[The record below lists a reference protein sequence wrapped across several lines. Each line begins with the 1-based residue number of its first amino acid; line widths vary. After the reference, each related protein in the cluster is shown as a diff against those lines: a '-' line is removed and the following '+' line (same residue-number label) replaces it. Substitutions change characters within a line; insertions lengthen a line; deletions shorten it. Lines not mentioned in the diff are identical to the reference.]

1 MVEFLW
7 KSESRGYK
15 IVQINS
21 IPIQFYQFTL
31 IFSVWISCDVDIFK
45 LTARV

>member
-21 IPIQFYQFTL
+21 IHIQFYQFTL
-31 IFSVWISCDVDIFK
+31 IFTVSGSVVM
-45 LTARV
+45 LTVLN